1 MVFIF
6 IERTITKNEY
16 PLIKKASVL
25 QTLPEM
31 KNGMITVFLSVSKGD
46 SKSASICL
54 SLAVWLM
61 CSGRGAHVGLTT
73 PSFALAYF
81 SLARSD
87 AIWLLLACQIQ
98 IASRAWIIL
107 FKVRALF
114 FRF

>member
-6 IERTITKNEY
+6 IERKITKTEY

-73 PSFALAYF
+73 PQLCP
-81 SLARSD
+81 R
-87 AIWLLLACQIQ
+87 
-98 IASRAWIIL
+98 
-107 FKVRALF
+107 LF
-114 FRF
+114 FFGQV